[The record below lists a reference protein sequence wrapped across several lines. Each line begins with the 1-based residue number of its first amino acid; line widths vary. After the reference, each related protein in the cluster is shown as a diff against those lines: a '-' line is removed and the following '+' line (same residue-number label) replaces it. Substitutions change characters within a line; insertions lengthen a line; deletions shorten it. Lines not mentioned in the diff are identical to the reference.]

1 MFYSTRKW
9 IASLS
14 ILVGFVFMIS
24 QPACDQQTDQT
35 KEQAAQQETQQKDSQ
50 STQRQQ
56 KQPSPQQPGQMQQ
69 QAPNIE
75 VSDNELEQFVNLQ
88 EDLMAIRNNA
98 RKKMTEAI
106 QDNGIDI
113 QTFNKISKQMQ
124 NAESMKDVDAS
135 KSEVQKFQK
144 ASKSVMKVQ
153 QSIQKEQQKA
163 IDDQDLSVD
172 RFRKIQQAAMQDPEL
187 QKRVQNMMRE

>member
-1 MFYSTRKW
+1 MFHSTRKW

-14 ILVGFVFMIS
+14 ILVGLAFLIS
-24 QPACDQQTDQT
+24 QPACDQQTDQI

-69 QAPNIE
+69 KAPDIE
-75 VSDNELEQFVNLQ
+75 VSDNDLEQFVNLQ
-88 EDLMAIRNNA
+88 EDLMAIRKNA

-153 QSIQKEQQKA
+153 KSIQKEQQKA

-172 RFRKIQQAAMQDPEL
+172 RFRKIQQAAMQDPKL
-187 QKRVQNMMRE
+187 QKRVQNMMKK